1 MNKILT
7 IIILLLFI
15 ANPAYSQKKKKDKKS
30 KSEIA
35 EVDMSMILE
44 LIFKGERQELLE
56 NYVKAAS
63 YYQECI
69 NIDPQNSVCLYKLA
83 TVYNIRGNY
92 NGSANLIKR
101 AIEIDPENKWYYLLL
116 SHDYIALGD
125 LNNATLNFE
134 KAIQLDP
141 YKPEY
146 QLELAELYAQQG
158 KFKDAILLLDN
169 FENLHG
175 INPEI
180 NIRKQNFYVQN
191 EQIDMAIK
199 ECNILINNFPE
210 EPNYYG
216 LLAELYLQNNEP
228 ENALKAFED
237 LLEMDPGN
245 GLAHFS
251 LANYYRQKGEIE
263 KSNNEMLLAFE
274 SKNLEIE
281 TKLNVLIHYTDVL
294 ANDPSEWLYI
304 KKLLDAFETAD
315 PGDAR
320 TYAMISDFYYS
331 QGETEKARTYTYKS
345 LELQK
350 DKFQVWNQLI
360 IMDSELQDWNAMV
373 KDGNDALELFPSNP
387 AFYYFLGI
395 AYMQIEDYN
404 NAIEILETGKM
415 MIFKN
420 ENGLV
425 DFQTLLGDVYNGA
438 GLYEK
443 SADNYDKVLKVQ
455 PDNVYVL
462 NNYSYYLS
470 LRKENLEK
478 AKKMAKKAVDLEPDQ
493 YNYQDTYGWVLFQNS
508 EYQEAAYWLEKAVDN
523 GGSIN
528 GEILEHYGDALFMMG
543 NIEKAVEIWKIAASV
558 GDASELIEVKIE
570 EQKIPDIN

>member
-1 MNKILT
+1 MKQTLAILV
-7 IIILLLFI
+7 LLLI
-15 ANPAYSQKKKKDKKS
+15 VASPVYSQKKKKDKKD
-30 KSEIA
+30 KTKVE
-35 EVDMSMILE
+35 EVDLNRVLH
-44 LIFKGERQELLE
+44 LIFEGERQELLE
-56 NYVKAAS
+56 NPVKAAS

-69 NIDPQNSVCLYKLA
+69 NIDPENSVCFYKLA
-83 TVYNIRGNY
+83 TVYNLRGNY
-92 NGSANLIKR
+92 NGSTNLIKK
-101 AIEIDPENKWYYLLL
+101 AIAIDPGNKWYYLLL
-116 SHDYIALGD
+116 SHNYIALGD
-125 LNNATLNFE
+125 LNNATLTFE
-134 KAIQLDP
+134 KAILLDP

-146 QLELAELYAQQG
+146 QLELSELYAQQG
-158 KFKDAILLLDN
+158 KFKEAIVLLND
-169 FENLHG
+169 FEDLHG

-191 EQIDMAIK
+191 GQINLAIE
-199 ECNILINNFPE
+199 ECNILIKSFPE

-216 LLAELYLQNNEP
+216 LLAELHLLNNDQ

-237 LLEMDPGN
+237 LLEIDPDN

-251 LANYYRQKGEIE
+251 LANYYQQNGDIE
-263 KSNNEMLLAFE
+263 KSNIEMLLAFE
-274 SKNLEIE
+274 AKDLEIE

-294 ANDPSEWLYI
+294 ADDPSEWQYI
-304 KKLLDAFETAD
+304 NKLLIAFEASN
-315 PGDAR
+315 PNDAR
-320 TYAMISDFYYS
+320 THAMISDFYYS

-350 DKFQVWNQLI
+350 DRFQVWNQLI
-360 IMDSELQDWNAMV
+360 IMDSELQDWSSMV
-373 KDGNDALELFPSNP
+373 KDGNAALELFPSNP

-395 AYMQIEDYN
+395 AYSQIEDYD

-425 DFQTLLGDVYNGA
+425 DFQTILGDVYNSA
-438 GLYEK
+438 GQYKK
-443 SADNYDKVLKVQ
+443 SAENYDKVLKVQ
-455 PDNVYVL
+455 PDNAYVL

-470 LRKENLEK
+470 LRKENMEK
-478 AKKMAKKAVDLEPDQ
+478 AKKMAKRAVDLEPTQ

-528 GEILEHYGDALFMMG
+528 GEILEHYGDALYMTG
-543 NIEKAVEIWKIAASV
+543 NTGKAVEVWKMASSV
-558 GDASELIEVKIE
+558 GDASELIEVKIK

>member
-1 MNKILT
+1 MTHFLRNSLNQT
-7 IIILLLFI
+7 IIETEVWNKQYPNNVEIDEYTEISSSVDIKNYSILLLSGI
-15 ANPAYSQKKKKDKKS
+15 IPAAIIIT
-30 KSEIA
+30 EI
-35 EVDMSMILE
+35 
-44 LIFKGERQELLE
+44 
-56 NYVKAAS
+56 
-63 YYQECI
+63 
-69 NIDPQNSVCLYKLA
+69 
-83 TVYNIRGNY
+83 
-92 NGSANLIKR
+92 
-101 AIEIDPENKWYYLLL
+101 
-116 SHDYIALGD
+116 
-125 LNNATLNFE
+125 
-134 KAIQLDP
+134 
-141 YKPEY
+141 
-146 QLELAELYAQQG
+146 
-158 KFKDAILLLDN
+158 
-169 FENLHG
+169 
-175 INPEI
+175 
-180 NIRKQNFYVQN
+180 
-191 EQIDMAIK
+191 
-199 ECNILINNFPE
+199 
-210 EPNYYG
+210 
-216 LLAELYLQNNEP
+216 
-228 ENALKAFED
+228 
-237 LLEMDPGN
+237 
-245 GLAHFS
+245 
-251 LANYYRQKGEIE
+251 
-263 KSNNEMLLAFE
+263 
-274 SKNLEIE
+274 
-281 TKLNVLIHYTDVL
+281 
-294 ANDPSEWLYI
+294 
-304 KKLLDAFETAD
+304 
-315 PGDAR
+315 
-320 TYAMISDFYYS
+320 
-331 QGETEKARTYTYKS
+331 
-345 LELQK
+345 QK